1 VDGGR
6 LNRLD
11 GLGELPKLRRLSV
24 HMNQLTE
31 LELGGVDLLETVD
44 LSHNRLLR
52 LGITATAGVG

>member
-44 LSHNRLLR
+44 LSYNRLLR